1 MRRTFR
7 WAASLVCALVC
18 CAVAAAGPAAR
29 GAVPPRPVAAAVA
42 TEEKP
47 RITLS
52 REEAGAGARLTVRG
66 TGWRPDT
73 LLTLLV
79 CGQRAIGGTN
89 ACANA
94 EGRAVT
100 TDADGG
106 FRKRIPVA
114 EPPKPCPC
122 VVRASTVTG
131 AHAAANAAFRVAG
144 HPVAPLPE
152 KRTGGRISVL
162 AARLE
167 GDSGLLNWFG
177 APERRKLV
185 LTVGNV
191 GSDRTRDP
199 VFEVG
204 SAHGVLA
211 PEWERQ
217 RWRGTIGPGRKAR
230 VELTVE
236 LAAGAHGAYTVAAR
250 RDGRVLTEQ
259 PWDVGRPWGVT
270 LFWVLLCLVVP
281 LLVFRSGMLLVDRVR
296 PRRAA
301 PPAEGPT
308 GAADTSRGLPWFTPD
323 AVAAPPPAGPGA
335 AAPFPDER
343 EPEQP
348 SGRSAGGPYGRAAEE
363 RYGRDAGA
371 GSGDGPVERQG

>member
-1 MRRTFR
+1 MRTTAR

-18 CAVAAAGPAAR
+18 CAVAVVGPAR
-29 GAVPPRPVAAAVA
+29 GAVPPRTVAAQ
-42 TEEKP
+42 EKP

-106 FRKRIPVA
+106 FRKSIPVA

-152 KRTGGRISVL
+152 EGTGGRLSVL

-217 RWRGTIGPGRKAR
+217 RWRGTIDPGRKAR

-259 PWDVGRPWGVT
+259 LWDVGRPWGVT

-296 PRRAA
+296 PRRPA
-301 PPAEGPT
+301 PPAEWPP

-323 AVAAPPPAGPGA
+323 AVAAPPPAGPGTGVL
-335 AAPFPDER
+335 PPEER
-343 EPEQP
+343 DAEKP
-348 SGRSAGGPYGRAAEE
+348 SGRVTGGPYGREAGE
-363 RYGRDAGA
+363 RYGRDTGA
-371 GSGDGPVERQG
+371 GGGEGPAGRRD

>member
-1 MRRTFR
+1 MAVAPARSATPVR
-7 WAASLVCALVC
+7 
-18 CAVAAAGPAAR
+18 AVAA
-29 GAVPPRPVAAAVA
+29 
-42 TEEKP
+42 EEKP

-52 REEAGAGARLTVRG
+52 REEAGQGARLTVRG

-79 CGQRAIGGTN
+79 CGQRAVGGTN
-89 ACANA
+89 ACANT

-106 FRKRIPVA
+106 FREKIPVA

-131 AHAAANAAFRVAG
+131 AYAAANADFRVAG

-152 KRTGGRISVL
+152 KRAGGRLTVL

-177 APERRKLV
+177 APQRRKLV

-191 GSDRTRDP
+191 GSDRARDP

-217 RWRGTIGPGRKAR
+217 RWRGTIDPGRKAR

-236 LAAGAHGAYTVAAR
+236 LAAGAHGAYTAAAR

-259 PWDVGRPWGVT
+259 PWNVGRPWGVT
-270 LFWVLLCLVVP
+270 LFWALLCLVVP
-281 LLVFRSGMLLVDRVR
+281 LLVFRLGMLIVDRVR
-296 PRRAA
+296 PRRPA
-301 PPAEGPT
+301 PPAERTRGT
-308 GAADTSRGLPWFTPD
+308 ADTSRGLPWFTPD
-323 AVAAPPPAGPGA
+323 AVAAPPPAGPGT
-335 AAPFPDER
+335 AAPHPGEPGAEER
-343 EPEQP
+343 
-348 SGRSAGGPYGRAAEE
+348 SGRGAGGPYGRDTEERSGRGAGTVRGDAGPNAAEQ
-363 RYGRDAGA
+363 
-371 GSGDGPVERQG
+371 P